1 MATQIQKT
9 FQVQVTIKKIDGG
22 AITED
27 EVNVA
32 SMRSNIKERIAGV
45 TNIHRGNLNCI
56 PGTVTET

>member
-1 MATQIQKT
+1 
-9 FQVQVTIKKIDGG
+9 VTIKKIDGG